1 MSNNLLNLP
10 DNISVDTIVK
20 EKIGKV
26 ELSLEIDDALL
37 LLRFLQ
43 ETTEFENTRYLTTHI
58 HEEIVN
64 SLNNLNVS

>member
-1 MSNNLLNLP
+1 MSNNLFELP

-20 EKIGKV
+20 DRIGKV

-37 LLRFLQ
+37 LLRFLDS
-43 ETTEFENTRYLTTHI
+43 TTECENTRYLTTHI

-64 SLNNLNVS
+64 CLNNKNVS